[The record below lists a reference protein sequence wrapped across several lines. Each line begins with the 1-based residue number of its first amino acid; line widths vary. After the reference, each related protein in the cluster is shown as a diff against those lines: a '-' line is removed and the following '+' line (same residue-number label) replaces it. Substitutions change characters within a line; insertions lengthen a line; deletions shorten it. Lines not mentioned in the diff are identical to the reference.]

1 MTPSPSARVRRRTP
15 LAVKIAAAF
24 SVLAVLLA
32 VYGTLAFDS
41 LGSVDA
47 KTRQLSDRSTAYVMA
62 LNGAATA
69 AKAIANDERG
79 YLLTG
84 ETSFRDEVFER
95 ETLVLEQLDRAAARA
110 PTAGQRRAIDEIR
123 TQFKRWTAALGTEFE
138 RYERDRTGAI
148 ELALGANRDLRKAY
162 EGTIETANEAAAAE
176 VRATRDAAHA
186 TVQSS
191 RRLTLVM
198 LALMLA
204 AAGALTY
211 ALTRVIVRPVRQVLG
226 AAEAI
231 AEGDLDRQLDVRSND
246 EVGDMARAFG
256 HMVESLRDTAAV
268 ANRMADGDLTV
279 PVAVKG
285 ERDVLGRAFERM
297 RASLAGLVVEIREGA
312 VTVTDSAGEMASTS
326 AEAGRAVH
334 EIASAIGEVAQGAE
348 RQVRMVESTRAAVQ
362 DAQRAAEAGASSAA
376 STAEAADEA
385 RRLAREG
392 VGAAERASEA
402 IRHVA
407 ASSADV
413 GGAIDQLSGRS
424 ERIGGIVDTITG
436 IAEQTNLLA
445 LNAAIEAARA
455 GDHGRGFAVVAEEV
469 RKLAEGSRG
478 AAGEIAGLIA
488 EIQAETGKV
497 VGVVAEGARRTAD
510 GVSSVERTREAFEHI
525 ATAVEAVSERVGEI
539 AAAVEQIGADA
550 ARAEAD
556 VAEVATVAEQ
566 SSASAQEVSASTQQ
580 TSASTQE
587 IAAAAGAL
595 ARTADGLDQLVRR
608 FKVAA

>member
-41 LGSVDA
+41 LGSVEA

-362 DAQRAAEAGASSAA
+362 DAQRA
-376 STAEAADEA
+376 DEA

-539 AAAVEQIGADA
+539 AAAVEQIAADA